1 MKAKVADGKIIDS
14 MAPAEENKDFE
25 VNGKPYKFEP
35 TEPVE
40 EPKVWTAKDMRTT
53 CLVNL
58 REKPSEL
65 GLVKDILNPNT
76 VVKAQAPSENGWTLV
91 KYRDTTGY
99 IKSEFLK

>member
-35 TEPVE
+35 AEPVFT
-40 EPKVWTAKDMRTT
+40 PQNMKTL

-99 IKSEFLK
+99 IKSIYIE